1 MNAIKQY
8 IKDKN
13 WQEILNYNKT
23 LNAQERV
30 EMIAYLHTL
39 DLDIDLMGVSA
50 DQVKHQLQPDFY
62 TNRLAIETTLNYAFI
77 TCTRTIQELKLTSNN
92 KNGWVQNPLWQYLN
106 FSVFGAGPLLEL
118 YKLFPPAYLNQTIRE
133 ASKARFQ
140 HFNFTILW
148 DLYTHGLISF
158 EEEFFV
164 RVFFT
169 IPMFKRNTQKDADFL
184 WQHPEVLTN
193 VFLQFYKY
201 EVPVL
206 DTSKWDTRNGSVCK
220 RVTEFW
226 TEVFQLLLE
235 KGYVFNRLL
244 IQQLM
249 ESLLNNWK
257 KPHLDWHIRL
267 LELLKTTTA
276 EYLSYQNILFALLN
290 TGSMSLINFAV
301 KQIHSLYKAENFDA
315 AGFIANIPAIF
326 SKEKGEKSILISL
339 EILDYLLSK
348 LDYKDNGI
356 AGHLSLLLIQPDIK
370 IQEKTALMLVKYTDK
385 ELLKEIALP
394 YLTNLKNKPKT
405 ILDLNTISA
414 VINPEIHN
422 HESKIHNHEPKIDN
436 QESEIDNQEPK
447 IHNHES
453 EIDNHEP
460 KIGNQESEAEHPRLE
475 EDILLVPVHIPST
488 WEELLFQVGAC
499 IRTKS
504 ALDIDLF
511 FEGLNQLQD
520 IIPSGFEKQLKPY
533 GKQLFNKFWGNEVM
547 TCFTEFMDYWINK
560 KTIGN
565 QQSEVLPF
573 LKHKCLWM
581 QQKLASHSL
590 ASDSLPSGSSVSN
603 PKVAFLS
610 TPTHA
615 PFYIHPKILIERL
628 LQYETQNIKVEPE
641 DLIVACNRMLYSSV
655 DEECIHLAKTLKGN
669 YAAAI
674 HYALDMTDQAKPT
687 EDLLPLWAQ
696 VARIKH
702 PAATLNIFGNTSAK
716 EYPAVCTPFKL
727 GFSVEIDK
735 NEYATWYRL
744 ALEDNW
750 NAAWFYKKRT
760 TSYPPLFYNLAPCK
774 AGYREEIPYQMS
786 LTPQYLGALLCRYIP
801 DTSSGNEVAELEDCL
816 YPLQFLL
823 DHQLKIYDGG
833 WLYIAVCLVFE
844 KKISR
849 ALASDYIQFS
859 ILDKQQDL
867 TLLAEIIGKLIALN
881 FSPVNRLIEYFD
893 KPVDAIKIKEF
904 QLLILASCIQHFDAG
919 RLPANSKKIITYYLD
934 WSKSLN
940 KEIDTDTLAKLKSK

>member
-13 WQEILNYNKT
+13 WKEILNYTKA

-39 DLDIDLMGVSA
+39 NLNIDLMGVLP
-50 DQVKHQLQPDFY
+50 DQVKDQIQPDFY
-62 TNRLAIETTLNYAFI
+62 DNRLNVETTLNYAFI
-77 TCTRTIQELKLTSNN
+77 TCTRTIEELKLTENN
-92 KNGWVQNPLWQYLN
+92 KNGWVQNPLWQYFNSGVL
-106 FSVFGAGPLLEL
+106 GAGPLLEL

-140 HFNFTILW
+140 NFNFNILW
-148 DLYTHGLISF
+148 DLYRHGLIPF
-158 EEEFFV
+158 EEGFFV

-184 WQHPEVLTN
+184 WQHPEVLAT

-206 DTSKWDTRNGSVCK
+206 DTSKWDTPNGFVCK

-290 TGSMSLINFAV
+290 TGSTSLINFAV
-301 KQIHSLYKAENFDA
+301 KQIHLLYKAENFDT

-326 SKEKGEKSILISL
+326 SKEKADKSILMSL

-348 LDYKDNGI
+348 PDYKDNGI

-370 IQEKTALMLVKYTDK
+370 IQERTALMLVKYIDRG
-385 ELLKEIALP
+385 LLKEVVLP
-394 YLTNLKNKPKT
+394 YLANLKEKSKT
-405 ILDLNTISA
+405 ILGLNNLSA
-414 VINPEIHN
+414 AINLDIHNHESSIHN
-422 HESKIHNHEPKIDN
+422 HESKIDNYNAKTDKHDAKISNHK
-436 QESEIDNQEPK
+436 SGVK
-447 IHNHES
+447 
-453 EIDNHEP
+453 
-460 KIGNQESEAEHPRLE
+460 HPRLE
-475 EDILLVPVHIPST
+475 DDILFVPVNIPST
-488 WEELLFQVGAC
+488 WEELLFQIGAC

-520 IIPSGFEKQLKPY
+520 IIPSDYDKQLKSY
-533 GKQLFNKFWGNEVM
+533 SKQLFNKFWGNEVM
-547 TCFTEFMDYWINK
+547 TCFTEFMDYWIN
-560 KTIGN
+560 N
-565 QQSEVLPF
+565 QIINNKESEVVPF

-581 QQKLASHSL
+581 QQKLSSNGL
-590 ASDSLPSGSSVSN
+590 SSGNSVSN
-603 PKVAFLS
+603 SKVPFLS

-615 PFYIHPKILIERL
+615 PFYIHPKTLIERL
-628 LQYETQNIKVEPE
+628 LQYETKNVKVELE
-641 DLIVACNRMLYSSV
+641 DLIVACNRMHYSLADEDSV
-655 DEECIHLAKTLKGN
+655 HLAKTLTGN

-687 EDLLPLWAQ
+687 ENLLPLWTQ
-696 VARIKH
+696 LTRIKH
-702 PAATLNIFGNTSAK
+702 PSAILNVFGNTSAK
-716 EYPAVCTPFKL
+716 EYPTVCEPFKL
-727 GFSVEIDK
+727 GFSVDIDK

-760 TSYPPLFYNLAPCK
+760 TSYPSLFYNLAPYK
-774 AGYREEIPYQMS
+774 AGYREEISYQMS

-823 DHQLKIYDGG
+823 DHQLKIYDSG
-833 WLYIAVCLVFE
+833 WLYIAVCLIFE

-849 ALASDYIQFS
+849 ELASEYIQFS

-893 KPVDAIKIKEF
+893 KPVDTIKIKEF
-904 QLLILASCIQHFDAG
+904 QLLVLESCIRNFDAD
-919 RLPANSKKIITYYLD
+919 RLPASSKKIITYYLD
-934 WSKSLN
+934 WSKSLH

>member
-1 MNAIKQY
+1 MNTIKQS

-13 WQEILNYNKT
+13 WQEILNYTKT

-39 DLDIDLMGVSA
+39 DLNIDLMGVLP
-50 DQVKHQLQPDFY
+50 DQVKDQVQPDFY
-62 TNRLAIETTLNYAFI
+62 TNRLAVETTLNYAFI
-77 TCTRTIQELKLTSNN
+77 TCTRTIQDLKLTENN

-106 FSVFGAGPLLEL
+106 SSVFGAGPLLEL

-140 HFNFTILW
+140 NFNFTILW
-148 DLYTHGLISF
+148 DLYTHGLIPF
-158 EEEFFV
+158 EEELFV

-169 IPMFKRNTQKDADFL
+169 IPMFKRNTLKDADFL
-184 WQHPEVLTN
+184 WQHPEVLTK

-206 DTSKWDTRNGSVCK
+206 DTSKWEARDGFVCK

-244 IQQLM
+244 VQQLL

-276 EYLSYQNILFALLN
+276 EYLTYQNLLFSLLN
-290 TGSMSLINFAV
+290 TGSISLINFAV
-301 KQIHSLYKAENFDA
+301 KQIYLLYKAENFDT
-315 AGFIANIPAIF
+315 AGFVANIPAIF
-326 SKEKGEKSILISL
+326 SKEKGEKSILMSL

-348 LDYKDNGI
+348 PDYEDNGI
-356 AGHLSLLLIQPDIK
+356 AENLSLLLIQPDVK
-370 IQEKTALMLVKYTDK
+370 IQERTALMLVKYTAK
-385 ELLKEIALP
+385 ESLRELVSP
-394 YLTNLKNKPKT
+394 YLTNLKDKPKT
-405 ILDLNTISA
+405 ILGLNTISA
-414 VINPEIHN
+414 AINPEIRN
-422 HESKIHNHEPKIDN
+422 HK
-436 QESEIDNQEPK
+436 SEV
-447 IHNHES
+447 
-453 EIDNHEP
+453 
-460 KIGNQESEAEHPRLE
+460 EHPRLA
-475 EDILLVPVHIPST
+475 EDILLVPVNIPST
-488 WEELLFQVGAC
+488 WEELLFQIGAC

-533 GKQLFNKFWGNEVM
+533 GKQLFNKFWGSEVM

-560 KTIGN
+560 QMIASKE
-565 QQSEVLPF
+565 SEVIPF

-581 QQKLASHSL
+581 QQKLASNNL
-590 ASDSLPSGSSVSN
+590 GSGNSVSN
-603 PKVAFLS
+603 AKVPFLS

-628 LQYETQNIKVEPE
+628 LQYETQKVKVELE
-641 DLIVACNRMLYSSV
+641 DLIVACNRTLYSLA
-655 DEECIHLAKTLKGN
+655 DEESIHLAKTLKGN
-669 YAAAI
+669 YTDAI
-674 HYALDMTDQAKPT
+674 HYALDITDQAKPT
-687 EDLLPLWAQ
+687 EDLLPLWTQ
-696 VARIKH
+696 LTRIKH
-702 PAATLNIFGNTSAK
+702 PSSTLNVFGSTSAK
-716 EYPAVCTPFKL
+716 EYPTVCKPFKL

-760 TSYPPLFYNLAPCK
+760 TSYPSLFYNLAPFK

-786 LTPQYLGALLCRYIP
+786 LTPQYPGALLCRYIP

-823 DHQLKIYDGG
+823 DHQLKIYDSG

-849 ALASDYIQFS
+849 ELASEYIQLS

-904 QLLILASCIQHFDAG
+904 QLLVLKSCIQHFDAD
-919 RLPANSKKIITYYLD
+919 RLPANSKKIIAYYLD
-934 WSKSLN
+934 WSKSLH
-940 KEIDTDTLAKLKSK
+940 KEIDTDTLSKLKSK